1 MESVRYESNY
11 NGRSIMLWSN
21 LFRGAIISCLLG
33 SNVFAQGFGA
43 SPPLPGERGGERVRR
58 IFDET
63 SPKLG
68 APLPDLTCYDADGKE
83 FQLRSLKGHHTV
95 LLFGCLT

>member
-1 MESVRYESNY
+1 M
-11 NGRSIMLWSN
+11 RSKLIYAGIL
-21 LFRGAIISCLLG
+21 SCLLC
-33 SNVFAQGFGA
+33 SHVLALCSHVLAQGFGA
-43 SPPLPGERGGERVRR
+43 SPPLPGERGAERVRR

-68 APLPDLTCYDADGKE
+68 SPLPDLKCYDAEGDK
-83 FQLRSLKGHHTV
+83 FNLLSLKGHHSV

>member
-1 MESVRYESNY
+1 MLALRLAYAALVWSVFA
-11 NGRSIMLWSN
+11 SI
-21 LFRGAIISCLLG
+21 G
-33 SNVFAQGFGA
+33 FAQGFGA

-63 SPKLG
+63 SPEIG
-68 APLPDLTCYDADGKE
+68 APLPDVTCYDADGNE
-83 FQLRSLKGHHTV
+83 FKLRSLNGHHTV

>member
-1 MESVRYESNY
+1 MSALRLTRAALVWSVFSSV
-11 NGRSIMLWSN
+11 G
-21 LFRGAIISCLLG
+21 FG
-33 SNVFAQGFGA
+33 QGFGA
-43 SPPLPGERGGERVRR
+43 SPPLPGERGGERGQR

-63 SPKLG
+63 SPEIG
-68 APLPDLTCYDADGKE
+68 APLPDLTCYDADGND

>member
-1 MESVRYESNY
+1 MMLRYSL
-11 NGRSIMLWSN
+11 ICAAVL
-21 LFRGAIISCLLG
+21 SCLVG
-33 SNVFAQGFGA
+33 STTFGQGFGA

-63 SPKLG
+63 SPEIG
-68 APLPDLTCYDADGKE
+68 APLPDVTCYDADGNE
-83 FQLRSLKGHHTV
+83 INLRSLRGHHTV

>member
-1 MESVRYESNY
+1 M
-11 NGRSIMLWSN
+11 MLRFN
-21 LFRGAIISCLLG
+21 LIYGAVISCLVGSTALG
-33 SNVFAQGFGA
+33 QGFGA

-63 SPKLG
+63 SPKIG
-68 APLPDLTCYDADGKE
+68 APLPDVTCYDADGNEIK
-83 FQLRSLKGHHTV
+83 LRSLRGHHTV

>member
-1 MESVRYESNY
+1 MQSRLIPGGVVS
-11 NGRSIMLWSN
+11 W
-21 LFRGAIISCLLG
+21 LLC
-33 SNVFAQGFGA
+33 SSVFAQGFGA

-63 SPKLG
+63 SPDVG
-68 APLPDLTCYDADGKE
+68 ALLPDVTCYDADGKE
-83 FQLRSLKGHHTV
+83 FRLARLKGHHTV

>member
-1 MESVRYESNY
+1 MRRFTLTCWAVVY
-11 NGRSIMLWSN
+11 
-21 LFRGAIISCLLG
+21 CLLG
-33 SNVFAQGFGA
+33 STALGQGFGA

-63 SPKLG
+63 APKIG
-68 APLPDLTCYDADGKE
+68 ALLPDVTCYDADGKE
-83 FQLRSLKGHHTV
+83 FKLRSLKGHHTV

>member
-1 MESVRYESNY
+1 
-11 NGRSIMLWSN
+11 MLRFT
-21 LFRGAIISCLLG
+21 LTCGTIISCLLSSTAFG
-33 SNVFAQGFGA
+33 QGFGA

-63 SPKLG
+63 SPEIG
-68 APLPDLTCYDADGKE
+68 ALLPDVTCYDADGKE
-83 FQLRSLKGHHTV
+83 FKLRSLKGHHTV

>member
-1 MESVRYESNY
+1 M
-11 NGRSIMLWSN
+11 RSKLVCGGIL
-21 LFRGAIISCLLG
+21 SCLLCA
-33 SNVFAQGFGA
+33 NVYAQGFGA

-63 SPKLG
+63 SSKLG
-68 APLPDLTCYDADGKE
+68 APLPDLTCYDAEGNE
-83 FQLRSLKGHHTV
+83 FKLRSLTGHHSV